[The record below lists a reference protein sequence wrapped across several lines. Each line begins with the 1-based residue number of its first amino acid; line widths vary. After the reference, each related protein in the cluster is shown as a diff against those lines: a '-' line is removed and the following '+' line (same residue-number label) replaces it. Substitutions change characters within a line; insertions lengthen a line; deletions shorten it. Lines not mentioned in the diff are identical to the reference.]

1 MADMSGQS
9 ESVRILLVED
19 NADDEFLAIWALK
32 HAGIEEIAVVRDG
45 SEVLDR
51 LSGPEPFPDLLVLD
65 LCLPKIDGR
74 EVLRRVR
81 EDSRTRKLPILIL
94 TSSED
99 GGDKEICRRFGLSSL
114 ATVHKHLTNLQE
126 KGFIRRA
133 WNRSRSVELLPSRS
147 GGRAI
152 ELPMLGYVA
161 AGMPIEA
168 VAGNETISVPD
179 SLVAGKRDTYVLR
192 VRG

>member
-1 MADMSGQS
+1 MAESSGQKAP
-9 ESVRILLVED
+9 VRVLLAED

-32 HAGIEEIAVVRDG
+32 HAGIVEIAVARDG

-99 GGDKEICRRFGLSSL
+99 CGDKEVCQRFGVIDFVS
-114 ATVHKHLTNLQE
+114 KPLTADMV
-126 KGFIRRA
+126 K
-133 WNRSRSVELLPSRS
+133 ELLNRIGES
-147 GGRAI
+147 
-152 ELPMLGYVA
+152 
-161 AGMPIEA
+161 
-168 VAGNETISVPD
+168 
-179 SLVAGKRDTYVLR
+179 
-192 VRG
+192 